1 MLKCEEI
8 LTYTQIESLHGKKA
22 TEIIVAIQEVL
33 TKFVTFNLARF
44 CRWMQKFTNDPR
56 FHKVILWSVSYGK

>member
-33 TKFVTFNLARF
+33 TKLVTFNLAWF
-44 CRWMQKFTNDPR
+44 CR
-56 FHKVILWSVSYGK
+56 